1 MEVTK
6 EAEDAIHGLSS
17 TFSQTLE
24 SLSKE
29 AALMQQISALKIAT
43 MGSTSSSISSKTLVN
58 DENSDPNLDKEEKS
72 PQNEI
77 NQSMVQQLN
86 GIHTILSQLE
96 SKVATIGQ
104 VLQEEKAAVQSLE
117 STKASAMAQK
127 KYLQNISQQLE
138 DQDLYDL
145 LPGNGLVQM
154 GKSIG
159 ALFGNER
166 QQDSKKED
174 HDSKVNPPYTQ
185 ETSTPSSTFINA
197 KTPLHPSSSESSP
210 SQNFLQIKV
219 RPIDQ
224 IEYASI
230 PKTVRGRFG
239 LIALNEALT
248 DIQKVIESRYHH
260 LRQHSSIWASQTKR
274 SNYANLQSTPM
285 HSTPAKNSQTYHPIV
300 SEQEMRDN
308 CSFFRS
314 GESSARAILQILRS
328 CKRIKQLFLSQEDA
342 DKLDEMIIGGTSLRS
357 VGRNTSKA
365 TLITY
370 YAWIDE

>member
-6 EAEDAIHGLSS
+6 EAEDAIHELSN
-17 TFSQTLE
+17 TFSQTLQ

-29 AALMQQISALKIAT
+29 AALMQQISSLKIAT
-43 MGSTSSSISSKTLVN
+43 MGSTFSSTNSKTLVN
-58 DENSDPNLDKEEKS
+58 DENFDPNLDKEEKS

-86 GIHTILSQLE
+86 GIHAILSQLE

-159 ALFGNER
+159 TLFGNER
-166 QQDSKKED
+166 HQSSKKEG
-174 HDSKVNPPYTQ
+174 HDSKVNPSYTQ
-185 ETSTPSSTFINA
+185 QTSTPSSTFNA

-224 IEYASI
+224 IEYAAI

-274 SNYANLQSTPM
+274 SNHAILQSTPI
-285 HSTPAKNSQTYHPIV
+285 HSTPAKNSHTYHPIV

-370 YAWIDE
+370 YAWIDK

>member
-1 MEVTK
+1 MELAK
-6 EAEDAIHGLSS
+6 ETEDAIHEFSN
-17 TFSQTLE
+17 TFSQTLQ

-29 AALMQQISALKIAT
+29 AALLQQISSLKIAT
-43 MGSTSSSISSKTLVN
+43 MGSTSSSINSKTLVN
-58 DENSDPNLDKEEKS
+58 DENFDPNLDNEEKS
-72 PQNEI
+72 PQKEI

-117 STKASAMAQK
+117 STKASAMTQK
-127 KYLQNISQQLE
+127 KYFQNISQQLE

-159 ALFGNER
+159 TLFRNEVY
-166 QQDSKKED
+166 QSSEKEG
-174 HDSKVNPPYTQ
+174 HESKVNPSYTQ
-185 ETSTPSSTFINA
+185 ETSTPSSTLHA
-197 KTPLHPSSSESSP
+197 KTPLHPSYSSESSP

-224 IEYASI
+224 IEYTAI

-248 DIQKVIESRYHH
+248 DIQKVIENRYHH

-274 SNYANLQSTPM
+274 SNHANLQSTPI
-285 HSTPAKNSQTYHPIV
+285 HSTPAKNSYMYHPIV